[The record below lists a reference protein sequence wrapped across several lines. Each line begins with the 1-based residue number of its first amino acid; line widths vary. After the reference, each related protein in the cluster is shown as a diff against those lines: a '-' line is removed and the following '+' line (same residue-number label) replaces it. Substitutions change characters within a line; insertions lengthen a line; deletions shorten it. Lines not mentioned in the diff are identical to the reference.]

1 MNKIECRLRNGVTL
15 YDLPVGA
22 ISQTVENF
30 LLKLMRIP
38 FIQIWI

>member
-22 ISQTVENF
+22 IFARRRWRTF
-30 LLKLMRIP
+30 Y
-38 FIQIWI
+38 